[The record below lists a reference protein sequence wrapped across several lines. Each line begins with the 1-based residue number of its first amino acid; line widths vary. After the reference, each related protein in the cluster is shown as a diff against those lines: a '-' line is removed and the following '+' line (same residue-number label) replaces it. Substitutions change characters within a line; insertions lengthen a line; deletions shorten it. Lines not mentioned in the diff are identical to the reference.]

1 MAVIDLALLLAEV
14 SPASPCGVNPEYD
27 PVYIELEKAARG
39 KPEQQYGETIIPR
52 EDPDWIEVQRLAL
65 ELFGRAKDLRVAVY
79 LTRAA
84 LASEGLAG
92 YLAGLQLI
100 LALLERYWNEVHPQL
115 EPDNNDPTM
124 RVNAFAP
131 LYAVETGLRELRR
144 ADFVA
149 ERSAKISVR
158 EVEVVLGK
166 APASGADP
174 VPIVAVA
181 AAVNEARAADRDP
194 VHLVE
199 CLVNTVKAIDLLCK
213 EKLGD
218 HQAPDFRPLN
228 QLLFYL
234 NGYGAQFV
242 EVPDNK
248 KVVEGA
254 MKSISD
260 NGDLATPVAVSS
272 VSTLASRAD
281 AIKLLED
288 VCTFLEHTEPS
299 SPSPLLIRRAIRLI
313 DMSFV
318 QIIRDLVPDGL
329 NRIEDIAGLKD
340 DKT

>member
-14 SPASPCGVNPEYD
+14 SPASPCGENQEYD
-27 PVYIELEKAARG
+27 SVYIELEKVARG
-39 KPEQQYGETIIPR
+39 KPEQQYGETVIPR
-52 EDPDWIEVQRLAL
+52 EDPDWIEIQRLAL
-65 ELFGRAKDLRVAVY
+65 ELLGRAKDLRVAVY

-84 LASEGLAG
+84 LVSEGLAG

-100 LALLERYWNEVHPQL
+100 LALLERYWDEVHPQL
-115 EPDNNDPTM
+115 EPDSNDPTM
-124 RVNAFAP
+124 RVNALAP
-131 LYAVETGLRELRR
+131 LCAVETGLRELRR

-149 ERSAKISVR
+149 ERSATISVR
-158 EVEVVLGK
+158 DVEVVLGK

-174 VPIVAVA
+174 VAVAAVA

-199 CLVNTVKAIDLLCK
+199 SLVNTVKAIDLLCK
-213 EKLGD
+213 EKLGE

-228 QLLFYL
+228 QLLHYL
-234 NGYGAQFV
+234 SRYGAQFA

-248 KVVEGA
+248 KVAEGA

-260 NGDLATPVAVSS
+260 NGGMAASSAVGSA
-272 VSTLASRAD
+272 STLASRAD

-288 VCTFLEHTEPS
+288 VCTFLERTEPS
-299 SPSPLLIRRAIRLI
+299 SPSPLLIRRAVRLI

-318 QIIRDLVPDGL
+318 QIIQDLVPDVL
-329 NRIEDIAGLKD
+329 DRIEDIAGLKD